1 MKIIKES
8 DFISLSLNACIVS
21 VYGYYQLVY
30 KHFAKLC
37 AKPSEKLPKYLGGK
51 GHVSN
56 KKRQQMA
63 WLYRTY
69 LHRAEG
75 AGGSRRL
82 NENDAVPGGISKQEQ
97 KGNKSGVKKLTDV

>member
-1 MKIIKES
+1 MCKAERRITKIFRRK
-8 DFISLSLNACIVS
+8 D
-21 VYGYYQLVY
+21 
-30 KHFAKLC
+30 
-37 AKPSEKLPKYLGGK
+37 
-51 GHVSN
+51 HVSN

-75 AGGSRRL
+75 SGGSRRL
-82 NENDAVPGGISKQEQ
+82 NENDAVPGGVSKQEQ